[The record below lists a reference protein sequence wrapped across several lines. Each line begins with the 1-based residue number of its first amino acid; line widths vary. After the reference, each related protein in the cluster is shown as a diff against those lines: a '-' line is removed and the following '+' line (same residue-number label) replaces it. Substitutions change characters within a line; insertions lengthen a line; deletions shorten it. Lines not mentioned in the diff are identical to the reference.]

1 MAQEHS
7 VYGGTP
13 SSIDVSKS
21 LIGLRF
27 PTNRDAIIAHAESR
41 RCESR
46 IIDVLQRLPER
57 NYGDFDEVM
66 QSYGEMT

>member
-13 SSIDVSKS
+13 SPIDVSKS
-21 LIGLRF
+21 LIDLRF
-27 PTNRDAIIAHAESR
+27 PATRDQIIAHAERR

-46 IIDVLQRLPER
+46 IIDVLHLLPER
-57 NYGDFDEVM
+57 DYADFDEVM
-66 QSYGEMT
+66 HNYSEVT